1 MPGGRRRWFLGA
13 SCRRGGN
20 ERGGGL
26 GSGRELQPGAGQLGG
41 FRSLRRAILAGVAA
55 EESRPS
61 KVNFTVFPAMLSAGG
76 RLHGSQASLSLHSCV
91 RACALEKR
99 VTGRF
104 PGGEETL
111 AGRCDGRVPERE
123 AREGIQ
129 ADGGGKA

>member
-1 MPGGRRRWFLGA
+1 MTGGRIGERERTPA
-13 SCRRGGN
+13 RCR
-20 ERGGGL
+20 
-26 GSGRELQPGAGQLGG
+26 QLGG

-55 EESRPS
+55 EEFRAS
-61 KVNFTVFPAMLSAGG
+61 KVNFPLFPVMLSAGG
-76 RLHGSQASLSLHSCV
+76 RLHPSQASLSLRSCV